1 MENAK
6 KYPVLGSFAAKTAA
20 VILLCVF
27 GIGILFGGL
36 GVLYSI
42 NYEMYNVPADATY
55 YDTAQCRNTV
65 YQNAKNIA
73 LNYAQGNT
81 EIASYEYREENSN
94 IVYRLYTMDEKTE
107 ETLVSENYKAS
118 GTGYDAEY
126 YVTADYAGKEP
137 VLVCILKGAVI
148 FFSDLIREID
158 LPLTAD
164 FMAISSYGSAT
175 KTSGVV
181 RVLKDLDKDILGKDV
196 IIVEDIVDT
205 GVTLN
210 YLKSMLAHRGAASIR
225 IAALLDKTARRTIKD
240 LKVDYV
246 CFDIPDAFVV
256 GYGLDYDQT
265 YRNLPDIGVLSPKI
279 YEGK

>member
-1 MENAK
+1 ME
-6 KYPVLGSFAAKTAA
+6 
-20 VILLCVF
+20 
-27 GIGILFGGL
+27 
-36 GVLYSI
+36 
-42 NYEMYNVPADATY
+42 
-55 YDTAQCRNTV
+55 
-65 YQNAKNIA
+65 QNARIYQDLDRILVTKEEIDRKVKE
-73 LNYAQGNT
+73 LGKKIT
-81 EIASYEYREENSN
+81 E
-94 IVYRLYTMDEKTE
+94 
-107 ETLVSENYKAS
+107 
-118 GTGYDAEY
+118 
-126 YVTADYAGKEP
+126 DYAGKEP
-137 VLVCILKGAVI
+137 VMVCILKGAVI

-210 YLKSMLAHRGAASIR
+210 YLKSMLVHRGASSIR
-225 IAALLDKTARRTIKD
+225 IAALLDKTARRTVKD

-265 YRNLPDIGVLSPKI
+265 YRNLPDIGVLAPKV